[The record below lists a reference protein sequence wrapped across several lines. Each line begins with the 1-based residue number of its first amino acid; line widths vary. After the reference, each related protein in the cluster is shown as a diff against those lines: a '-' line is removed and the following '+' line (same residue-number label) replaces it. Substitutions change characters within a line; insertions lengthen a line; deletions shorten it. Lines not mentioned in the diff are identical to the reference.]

1 MNIKSVQHSGLTDEE
16 VIALFLETQKE
27 QYFSFLYDKYA
38 SKIYGK
44 CISILKDTM
53 LAEDAT
59 QDIFTKVILNLSTFT
74 GNSKFST
81 WIHSITYNFCIDI
94 LRKQKKQSTLFSS
107 EPSINPDFED
117 VNDSEIL
124 EMNVEYLKKVMDKID
139 ESDKIILLMKYQ
151 DDLMIKEIADVLD
164 ATESAIKMRLKR
176 AKHKLKMMYDE
187 VLKSSY

>member
-1 MNIKSVQHSGLTDEE
+1 
-16 VIALFLETQKE
+16 
-27 QYFSFLYDKYA
+27 
-38 SKIYGK
+38 
-44 CISILKDTM
+44 M

-124 EMNVEYLKKVMDKID
+124 EMNVAHLKKVMDKID

-151 DDLMIKEIADVLD
+151 DDLMIKEIAEMLD

-176 AKHKLKMMYDE
+176 AKHKLKTMYDE
-187 VLKSSY
+187 VMKSNY